1 MRAAQPVV
9 VAGVDDSPAA
19 VAALR
24 WALNYEATRH
34 AAIRLITRYRPHVTV
49 WPAAIVPP
57 ERMLAEKWGSDIR
70 RSCGGR
76 TTPGQSIAPVG
87 EACLMSRRGGT
98 LDS

>member
-9 VAGVDDSPAA
+9 VASVDDSPAA

-24 WALNYEATRH
+24 CALNYEATRH
-34 AAIRLITRYRPHVTV
+34 AAIRLITRYRPQVTV

-70 RSCGGR
+70 RSCRGR
-76 TTPGQSIAPVG
+76 TTAGRVAPVG
-87 EACLMSRRGGT
+87 GVCLR
-98 LDS
+98 